1 MYTGKFDPGSC
12 SHNVIPSWLL
22 GRNFYRYGNDFLIFI
37 IEASLD
43 AWRHWTQANLGSQN
57 SVVQAL
63 FIFTLDIESSHK
75 FSRPKKRMMWPVKY
89 MTKFM
94 RTLFRK
100 LMPLTMGSV
109 NAMGSQGNTVYF
121 LLSNVHTRKKIA
133 WSQRSMITL
142 WKTSPVPAWI
152 LLNQPGWSVGY
163 WTQCEINLLCSVPFY
178 LFCNKICIRAS
189 QDYVFVNGTG

>member
-1 MYTGKFDPGSC
+1 MCILVNLILAVVAINY
-12 SHNVIPSWLL
+12 VIPSWLL

-75 FSRPKKRMMWPVKY
+75 FSRPKKRMMWPIKY

-121 LLSNVHTRKKIA
+121 LLSNVHTRKKLLDP
-133 WSQRSMITL
+133 RDL
-142 WKTSPVPAWI
+142 WLHFEKH
-152 LLNQPGWSVGY
+152 LL
-163 WTQCEINLLCSVPFY
+163 Y
-178 LFCNKICIRAS
+178 LPEFC
-189 QDYVFVNGTG
+189 